1 MLNIKLSVAALAM
14 VAAAALSACG
24 GDSNDGGNS
33 GSNGASGGSGAG
45 GSNGASGGIPA
56 SALAS
61 VDGLMAFMA
70 DLIANKT
77 DETSEPIDLGT
88 AELPVDDA
96 NEVVS

>member
-14 VAAAALSACG
+14 VAAAALPACG

-33 GSNGASGGSGAG
+33 GSNGAG

>member
-33 GSNGASGGSGAG
+33 